1 MQAALDQAER
11 VVEPRLGDIA
21 SRSTKG
27 RVRRVMMA
35 DERRIVREEGRY
47 WWVLLVSGIAW
58 LLIAWIVLRLDVT
71 SVATVGVLIGA
82 VFIVAAVNEVTVAGL
97 VPGGWKVWHYVMAFI
112 FFLGGL
118 WGLITPIE
126 TFFALASVLGLIL
139 VFYGVFEIARAVST
153 RATNP
158 YWWVGLITGV
168 LLLLLAFW
176 VSGSDRAYALAQ
188 RAYLILFWVGLFALF
203 KGIMQ
208 IMLAFGV
215 RRAGKEIDAASAM
228 A

>member
-1 MQAALDQAER
+1 MLPEER
-11 VVEPRLGDIA
+11 
-21 SRSTKG
+21 T
-27 RVRRVMMA
+27 
-35 DERRIVREEGRY
+35 IVREESRY

-58 LLIAWIVLRLDVT
+58 LLIAWIVLRMNVT
-71 SVATVGVLIGA
+71 SIATVGVLLGA
-82 VFIVAAVNEVTVAGL
+82 VFIVAAVNEVTVASL
-97 VPGGWKVWHYVMAFI
+97 APGGWKVWHYVMAFI

-126 TFFALASVLGLIL
+126 TFFALASMLGLIL
-139 VFYGVFEIARAVST
+139 VFYGAFEIARAVSM
-153 RATNP
+153 RAMNP

-176 VSGSDRAYALAQ
+176 VSGSDRVYALAQ
-188 RAYLILFWVGLFALF
+188 RTYLILFWVGFFALF

-208 IMLAFGV
+208 IVQAFGV
-215 RRAGKEIDAASAM
+215 RHAGKEVDAASAP